1 MRKMKFVYL
10 ILMLLSLNLQA
21 QVPGEQRGL
30 YVNRF
35 VSLIASGTN
44 EDDIDVSTS
53 ILTNSFAETQLLQY
67 CMENHITYI
76 SLYGLRNIFYGS
88 PTQVNSKILEL
99 QRFICMAKTD
109 YCIEHVGSAGAF
121 EKLDV
126 DPQNPNDPYIGNN
139 LRPSNPFIF
148 DSLVHGTSYYD
159 DLSFIEESIQSDD
172 ERYEVA
178 ENCKLALR
186 LINMGNRQ
194 YFSGLSSAPC
204 NRIDILTTE
213 WEFWNG
219 KLFDDQVRNPER
231 DNDDYNDLIFLMDKI
246 RDNHSYEY
254 FVEGYLSKLEAS
266 NTIDIGL
273 NLYPDPCSIAS
284 YIDGS
289 YTTSGVTRRI
299 LDRIL
304 ADNYSRTSSNNP
316 AYNPAGNN
324 NVYNQTS
331 RTSKYLDRFL
341 RFSESIDGSN
351 AAPAPTG
358 GGASA
363 NACLG
368 PLGTNNATDYH
379 PIFAANSVKLGA
391 ASSSNFLGDYLKS
404 ASNINI
410 FTVERD
416 YYDVYLSDAV
426 HNVHGQP
433 QSNRVNPGACQWYAQ
448 NYMVKPLD
456 HPITFLAY
464 TDPCPSSGS
473 TNLRLVYQGP
483 IEDNIQYEYVV
494 LNSLNQPQTV
504 SPGVAA
510 SGSNPLYSSVG
521 GGLQPVHYNLSNDTY
536 KISLILTY
544 KTGCHYTY
552 EQKIVVS
559 DHFSIQALNSNPLS
573 PGSVC
578 EGSPV
583 FLQANWYLPTPS
595 SSPYNFQWYLNGSAI
610 QGARDFNFTATQTG
624 IYFCTFNNGTCSETS
639 NSISVTINANPFTY
653 INVNCGGASICSDG
667 VTLTA
672 IPYISTSN
680 YQWSN
685 GAFGQS
691 TEICSEGTISLTV
704 IGLNGCV
711 SNFSKNISDFMFNTT
726 YGGNTPNIVQTSPTG
741 NPCPGKTVHLSVT
754 TSNSLSQNVIWSTG
768 ETTNGIDV
776 NNGGVYTAILIDEN
790 GCEAIDSYQV
800 NYNNSNLFNITSAD
814 PLANCTPASTIHLEA
829 PQTGFQ
835 NYQWFANGTAVSGVT
850 SYNYSPSPTT
860 TTVYSVT
867 ATGTGTSSTC
877 NYTAT
882 VTAII
887 TTELEC
893 LTIKQAAVPTVTYA
907 GYPVKF
913 TVEVCNNSA
922 FSHTV
927 VITDGIP
934 PSSSFHVI
942 NNPLATPLTVTLPP
956 GPYCET
962 FVIEG
967 YFTLVNNFCPS
978 TPPASHTNYVSMQEG
993 ANTPIDA
1000 GEECIRVLATCPLI
1014 TYANGDCAEE
1024 SIVDVC
1030 LGVHKTIANVQFIDL
1045 SLVYPAF
1052 LEPPLAGALTSTNFS
1067 WSAGTIDT
1075 GSTIGT
1081 PMTSTSIGGV
1091 SYMEVPIRVAFSP
1104 GVTTT
1109 YPNGPNEFFCL
1120 KFKNNGAPGGMNQ
1133 FKLFDSDYNTAI
1145 TTSGDTFQ
1153 FYTQASSVYLHNCTD
1168 IPSTFDASFRITR
1181 TGCSKPGE
1189 ITVTADEDSAN
1200 VIHIWDF
1207 GDVRRT
1213 PERGAPATF
1222 TWDYFAD
1229 YTDNTSSTES
1239 RANGNY
1245 TFTITHTIIRGNIS
1259 YVDTQIVAITGKLD
1273 GSVTPT
1279 DNVCLSP
1286 NFGTATVSPIYGTA
1300 PYTYSWSTG
1309 ANTATVN
1316 GLTAGNHTVTIT
1328 DDSLCTKVI
1337 NITVATPDSSSGPS
1351 CVTVTPVNTSCIT
1364 ATKLTWTAAISCLKG
1379 YDVTVWSGSGTPNY
1393 LVYHEDVGT
1402 DTAYSLLPLLPAT
1415 TYYYKVVPYDFRDSL
1430 TLGCSTGSF
1439 TSGTSQAVS
1448 PTLSSTITLGA
1459 ESASVPALPCGM
1471 LVENY
1476 DQQGASSWYTSTTAP
1491 RTGSNHMRIDKNPDN
1506 VTALS
1511 DWFFSPPINVTK
1523 GHAYRVSWYDRIAS
1537 GTSAETYKVYIG
1549 TSADAST
1556 LLGDGPLFNGI
1567 SSNTTYH
1574 KDSAIDYLATSSG
1587 QIYFGFYAT
1596 SLANQGSIY
1605 IDDIQIKEIQ
1615 VTRVDTTYCN
1625 TTLSSTNLIYAYSVS
1640 GVSNYK
1646 YKFVGT
1652 GGQSGYNFEHGTSNS
1667 NTSFY
1672 PITQAPGVI
1681 YGYTYNVSVS
1691 YKKNNIWSP
1700 YGASCPVTLSAFPQN
1715 KLVDNPST
1723 PGLCDYI
1730 VTDQHELINVTPIT
1744 GASKYQYKIVENDT
1758 TNSYVYDTTS
1768 TTFNSV
1774 DELRLDMAAIT
1785 PKVRYGY
1792 YYNVKVR
1799 ALVGSTNS
1807 TYGSRPG
1814 EWGTF
1819 GPTCVVNVSGL
1830 PTTSLTTTYCNTN
1843 QTTLN
1848 DIFYVTPISS
1858 ASQYR
1863 YHITASGYDNTIET
1877 SNSNSFFRFTS
1888 INPAV
1893 SPGGVKYGTTYSIEA
1908 AAAVGGAWL
1917 PYGSTCTLTTPTAPL
1932 TKLQTSQCNTS
1943 ISSGSTFLYWD
1954 AIYGASN
1961 YQYKVSGTFSNGY
1974 RTREIYRNSSNN
1986 FFILSWA
1993 NQTGSS
1999 ILANQTYYVQV
2010 KYYAGQWEAYGDSCS
2025 ITTNS
2030 NYSRYIDSLE
2040 AESPSLAMLS
2050 MNVYPNPNPYH
2061 SEFSVELNGIKEKN
2075 QKVDLFIFNSE
2086 GASVYRA
2093 AIVSKEENRIVI
2105 KPQVDLAPGVYIVLS
2120 DVNGVRLQK
2129 KFVVE

>member
-1 MRKMKFVYL
+1 MKTGIE
-10 ILMLLSLNLQA
+10 ILLTFKSVEKVKIFFALLLTFINFLAFS

-35 VSLIASGTN
+35 IALDGS
-44 EDDIDVSTS
+44 DDIDPANS
-53 ILTNSFAETQLLQY
+53 ILDDNVKEDALLQY
-67 CMENHITYI
+67 CMENHFTYI
-76 SLYGLRNIFYGS
+76 SLYGLRNIFYGTS
-88 PTQVNSKILEL
+88 GQQDDKIEALEE
-99 QRFICMAKTD
+99 FICKAKND
-109 YCIEHVGSAGAF
+109 YCIQLVGSSGAF
-121 EKLDV
+121 DKLDI
-126 DPQNPNDPYIGNN
+126 NHIGN
-139 LRPSNPFIF
+139 LRVSSPFIF
-148 DSLVHGTSYYD
+148 DSSAYETDFYD
-159 DLSFIEESIQSDD
+159 HLKYIEEEIADD
-172 ERYEVA
+172 DPRFQVA
-178 ENCKLALR
+178 ENVKLALR
-186 LINMGNRQ
+186 LLNMNNPI
-194 YFSGLSSAPC
+194 YFGGGSVCRNS
-204 NRIDILTTE
+204 NIHIDILTTE
-213 WEFWNG
+213 YEFWNPNSNLLFTDG
-219 KLFDDQVRNPER
+219 IDPPDHNDYLDLLFDMDDIRNNSPTISYVETYLGTLENP
-231 DNDDYNDLIFLMDKI
+231 NDVTLLNPCQIAELID
-246 RDNHSYEY
+246 DTESP
-254 FVEGYLSKLEAS
+254 SSS
-266 NTIDIGL
+266 NRK
-273 NLYPDPCSIAS
+273 
-284 YIDGS
+284 
-289 YTTSGVTRRI
+289 V
-299 LDRIL
+299 DRIL
-304 ADNYSRTSSNNP
+304 ADY
-316 AYNPAGNN
+316 YNRLSDP
-324 NVYNQTS
+324 VYNMARITD
-331 RTSKYLDRFL
+331 KYIDRFL
-341 RFSESIDGSN
+341 RFSESIDAGPN
-351 AAPAPTG
+351 PAPAVNPLLKQPSSCVGPTG
-358 GGASA
+358 TIP
-363 NACLG
+363 N
-368 PLGTNNATDYH
+368 TDYH
-379 PIFAANSVKLGA
+379 PIFAANSTRLGA
-391 ASSSNFLGDYLKS
+391 APASNFLGDHLQS
-404 ASNINI
+404 ASDVNI

-416 YYDVYLSDAV
+416 FYDDYVDDSF
-426 HNVHGQP
+426 HNVKNLTLG
-433 QSNRVNPGACQWYAQ
+433 NRVAPGACQWYAQ
-448 NYMVKPLD
+448 NYMVEPLN
-456 HPITFLAY
+456 HPITFLAFTDACPASGY
-464 TDPCPSSGS
+464 TDLS
-473 TNLRLVYQGP
+473 LVYQGP
-483 IEDNIQYEYVV
+483 IEAGIGYNYIVSSNLGV
-494 LNSLNQPQTV
+494 LQTV
-504 SPGVAA
+504 AGTTPS
-510 SGSNPLYSSVG
+510 SGSTPFYAGNPLGVRT
-521 GGLQPVHYNLSNDTY
+521 GLQPVHYTLGAGTY
-536 KISLILTY
+536 HVSLTLTY
-544 KTGCHYTY
+544 STGCFYVY
-552 EQKIVVS
+552 EQEIIIS
-559 DHFSIQALNSNPLS
+559 DNFNIQALSSNPLV
-573 PGSVC
+573 PATVC
-578 EGSPV
+578 SGTPI
-583 FLQANWYLPTPS
+583 FLQANWNITGATY
-595 SSPYNFQWYLNGSAI
+595 QWFLNGAAIADATNYNYTAVQSGVYHCTISSTSCSGTSNAITVSVFDNPFRSIVATCGQNSPPIGSHFVNLSIVPANTGNETYSWNTTGANIPTITNATEQLYTVTILTANGCTQTISKNVSSAMLANI
-610 QGARDFNFTATQTG
+610 YGGATPTITADPSGPVCPGTIVNLNPDNQGAAPSFF
-624 IYFCTFNNGTCSETS
+624 
-639 NSISVTINANPFTY
+639 
-653 INVNCGGASICSDG
+653 
-667 VTLTA
+667 
-672 IPYISTSN
+672 
-680 YQWSN
+680 
-685 GAFGQS
+685 
-691 TEICSEGTISLTV
+691 
-704 IGLNGCV
+704 
-711 SNFSKNISDFMFNTT
+711 
-726 YGGNTPNIVQTSPTG
+726 
-741 NPCPGKTVHLSVT
+741 
-754 TSNSLSQNVIWSTG
+754 WSTG
-768 ETTNGIDV
+768 ETTVEINVIAEGQYSIFTTD
-776 NNGGVYTAILIDEN
+776 AN
-790 GCEAIDSYQV
+790 GCNLETSYTLT
-800 NYNNSNLFNITSAD
+800 YLNSDAFNITSSD
-814 PLANCTPASTIHLEA
+814 PLANCNPGSTVHLEA

-867 ATGTGTSSTC
+867 ATGTSTASGC
-877 NYTAT
+877 DYSATAT
-882 VTAII
+882 VIVAT
-887 TTELEC
+887 EC

-942 NNPLATPLTVTLPP
+942 NNPLSTPLTVTLPP

-1000 GEECIRVLATCPLI
+1000 GEECVRVLATCPLI

-1030 LGVHKTIANVQFIDL
+1030 LGVHKSINDVQSIDL

-1052 LEPPLAGALTSTNFS
+1052 LEPPTTGALTAANFS
-1067 WSAGTIDT
+1067 WSAGTIAS
-1075 GSTIGT
+1075 GSYIYP
-1081 PMTSTSIGGV
+1081 PMASPSVGGV
-1091 SYMEVPIRVAFSP
+1091 SYMEVPIRVVFSP
-1104 GVTTT
+1104 VVNTT
-1109 YPNGPNEFFCL
+1109 YPTGPNEFFCL

-1133 FKLFDSDYNTAI
+1133 FQLFDKDYNTVI
-1145 TTSGDTFQ
+1145 TTTTPPAGDVFN

-1168 IPSTFDASFRITR
+1168 IPNTFDASFRITR

-1200 VIHIWDF
+1200 VIHSWDF

-1229 YTDNTSSTES
+1229 YTDNTSATQS

-1245 TFTITHTIIRGNIS
+1245 TFTITHTITRGNTS

-1364 ATKLTWTAAISCLKG
+1364 ATKLTWTAASSCLKG
-1379 YDVTVWSGSGTPNY
+1379 YDLTIWSGSGTPNY

-1402 DTAYSLLPLLPAT
+1402 DTSYSLSPLNPST
-1415 TYYYKVVPYDFRDSL
+1415 TYYYKVVPFDLRDSL
-1430 TLGCSTGSF
+1430 THGCSTGSF
-1439 TSGTSQAVS
+1439 TSGASQAVS
-1448 PTLSSTITLGA
+1448 PTLSTTITLGA
-1459 ESASVPALPCGM
+1459 ESATAPTIPCGM
-1471 LVENY
+1471 LIENY
-1476 DQQGASSWYTSTTAP
+1476 DGLGSSSWYTSTTAP

-1506 VTALS
+1506 TTALE
-1511 DWFFSPPINVTK
+1511 DWFFSPPINVTA
-1523 GHAYRVSWYDRIAS
+1523 GHVYRVSWYDRIAS
-1537 GTSAETYKVYIG
+1537 GSAAETFKVYFG
-1549 TSADAST
+1549 SSPDAST
-1556 LLGDGPLFNGI
+1556 LIGSHLLFNG
-1567 SSNTTYH
+1567 SSSSTSYH
-1574 KDSAIDYLATSSG
+1574 KDSANDYLATATG
-1587 QIYFGFYAT
+1587 QIYFGFQAT
-1596 SLANQGSIY
+1596 SAANQGSLY
-1605 IDDIQIKEIQ
+1605 LDDIQIKEIQ

-1681 YGYTYNVSVS
+1681 YGYIYNVSVS

-1730 VTDQHELINVTPIT
+1730 VTDQHELINVSPIT

-1830 PTTSLTTTYCNTN
+1830 PTTSLTSTYCNTN

-1993 NQTGSS
+1993 NQTGST

-2040 AESPSLAMLS
+2040 AESPNLSMLS